1 MELPMTW
8 LETSLLLLGVA
19 AALAV
24 LGPQKKRI
32 NINPRPTYPKPAAP
46 PAPPPVRNTRKTDM
60 ETMKITKI
68 QLEEALRRWEQDA
81 RDGKTISHAEA
92 DALPVEQVA
101 SESAD
106 HLWNELMA
114 VTAVPA

>member
-1 MELPMTW
+1 MTW
-8 LETSLLLLGVA
+8 LDTSLLLLGVA
-19 AALAV
+19 FALAV
-24 LGPQKKRI
+24 LAIERNRI
-32 NINPRPTYPKPAAP
+32 NSNPLPTYPKPAAP

-60 ETMKITKI
+60 ETMTITKI
-68 QLEEALRRWEQDA
+68 QLEEALRRWEHDA

-106 HLWNELMA
+106 HLWTELVA